1 MTTGQCPAFLEKSMK
16 KFLIALLIV
25 LSNINLFAQDFP
37 FPPELKWWISEIQS
51 INTSV
56 KIENFKFSEKRSIL
70 NQDGPISYKNCLYPV
85 LKKWN
90 YYGNEFAYYDIYASL
105 EMNKSGKYS
114 IYGEP
119 ESAFGIFDKNENL
132 LFIDFFGS
140 SKGIDSFCWV
150 RDNRIIAVGRDII
163 NSYEDGLSDIDFIIY
178 DYYLKNGG
186 EIIVKEYTY
195 NIKSVNMAKIKL
207 RWVEQRSDYFENN

>member
-1 MTTGQCPAFLEKSMK
+1 MKPEDNTGCDLRLSSLEK
-16 KFLIALLIV
+16 
-25 LSNINLFAQDFP
+25 
-37 FPPELKWWISEIQS
+37 
-51 INTSV
+51 
-56 KIENFKFSEKRSIL
+56 
-70 NQDGPISYKNCLYPV
+70 
-85 LKKWN
+85 
-90 YYGNEFAYYDIYASL
+90 
-105 EMNKSGKYS
+105 NKSGKYS

-119 ESAFGIFDKNENL
+119 DAAFGIFDKNEIL
-132 LFIDFFGS
+132 LFVDFFGS

-178 DYYLKNGG
+178 DYYIKNGG

-207 RWVEQRSDYFENN
+207 RWVEQRTDYFENN

>member
-1 MTTGQCPAFLEKSMK
+1 MK
-16 KFLIALLIV
+16 RKILILI
-25 LSNINLFAQDFP
+25 ILFSKVFMYTQAQELF

-51 INTSV
+51 IDKNV

-70 NQDGPISYKNCLYPV
+70 NQDGPISYKNRLYPV

-90 YYGNEFAYYDIYASL
+90 YFGNEFAYYDIYASL
-105 EMNKSGKYS
+105 EKNKSGKYS

-119 ESAFGIFDKNENL
+119 DSAFGIFDKNENL